1 MLEPGL
7 PGTREWFLYEC
18 LFPAPEPCYL
28 LRILTAFFMMGL
40 FPTCH
45 RLGFI
50 HSANICQ
57 EPFILFILAA
67 CQLRKN
73 LVISAL
79 FFLPYKSVLDPFVLS
94 PSSGSQFQIIY
105 SRRKTLARLAEDS
118 NLGSF
123 FFQKRIWHNCLHSLD
138 FKFSIFPPPPILKF
152 PRYYYYLQ
160 VAACFLLWCTQP
172 KCETF
177 GNLFAKSSGKWSCW
191 CLLSCSEPT
200 VVKHLLQESSRAN

>member
-79 FFLPYKSVLDPFVLS
+79 FFLPYKSVLDPFVLC

-138 FKFSIFPPPPILKF
+138 FKFSIFPPPP
-152 PRYYYYLQ
+152 
-160 VAACFLLWCTQP
+160 
-172 KCETF
+172 
-177 GNLFAKSSGKWSCW
+177 NS
-191 CLLSCSEPT
+191 
-200 VVKHLLQESSRAN
+200 